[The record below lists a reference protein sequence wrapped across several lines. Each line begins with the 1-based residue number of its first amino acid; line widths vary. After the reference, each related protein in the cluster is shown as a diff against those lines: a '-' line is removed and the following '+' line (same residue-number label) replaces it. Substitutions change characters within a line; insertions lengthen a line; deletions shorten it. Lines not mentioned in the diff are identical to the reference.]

1 MKYSMCADIMFV
13 ARGEHGP
20 IWPDAEGIGKAMELA
35 QKNGISGIE
44 LFDFEGR
51 DIESISKKS
60 KETGIDIVA
69 FCQKNGKL
77 LGTPGKIDEFIE
89 GFKESIDTAKALGT
103 TKLIVS
109 DDFYPRDA
117 AREDVHKAMVEGLK
131 TLAPLAEEAGITIL
145 VEPLSG
151 AYFRD
156 AAEPFGI
163 IREVNSKNILLLYDI
178 FHFQQFAGNIV
189 NSIKE
194 NLDLIGHI
202 HGAGVPARCE
212 LTEGEVDYR
221 FVLKELKD
229 LGYDKYFG
237 LEFFTFTDREEKVR
251 RSAELIMDVI
261 GPEA

>member
-20 IWPDAEGIGKAMELA
+20 LWPDTEGIGKAMELA
-35 QKNGISGIE
+35 KKNGLSGIE
-44 LFDFEGR
+44 FFDFEGR
-51 DIESISKKS
+51 DLQAIAKKS
-60 KETGIDIVA
+60 EETGVDVVA

-77 LGTPGKIDEFIE
+77 LGTPGKIDDFIE
-89 GFKESIDTAKALGT
+89 GFKESVDAAKALKT
-103 TKLIVS
+103 RNLIVS

-117 AREDVHKAMVEGLK
+117 AREDVHNAMVEGLK
-131 TLAPLAEEAGITIL
+131 KLAPLAEEAGITIL

-151 AYFRD
+151 SYFRD
-156 AAEPFGI
+156 AAEPFEI
-163 IREVNSKNILLLYDI
+163 IREVGSSNIRILYDI
-178 FHFQQFAGNIV
+178 FHFQQFAGNIT
-189 NSIKE
+189 NTIKE

-221 FVLKELKD
+221 FVLKELKE
-229 LGYDKYFG
+229 LGYDRYFG

-251 RSAELIMDVI
+251 KSAELIMDAV
-261 GPEA
+261 GAEA